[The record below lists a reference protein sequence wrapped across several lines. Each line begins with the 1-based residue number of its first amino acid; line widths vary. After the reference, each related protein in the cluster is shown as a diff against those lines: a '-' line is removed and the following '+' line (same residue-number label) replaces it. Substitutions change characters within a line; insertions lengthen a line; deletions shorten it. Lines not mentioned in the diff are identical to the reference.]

1 MTDPTAESPWA
12 AITGLI
18 RELRQCTAAGCTKAA
33 LALAYICI
41 DTMAYLAM
49 PADQSRQTPQAF
61 IAWVDTYLKADAS
74 QPYAYCGV
82 DVYAARCGLLHA
94 FSPEADLHRRD
105 PAIRVFGYHDGGEH
119 VFNPAKAPNLVLI
132 GTASLLNDI
141 VTAIEGFLTA
151 CQEDAALRARVETR
165 LPKLL
170 QTYPIRT

>member
-1 MTDPTAESPWA
+1 
-12 AITGLI
+12 
-18 RELRQCTAAGCTKAA
+18 
-33 LALAYICI
+33 
-41 DTMAYLAM
+41 MAYLAM

-82 DVYAARCGLLHA
+82 DVLRRPVRRAARLQPGGRPPPTRPCDPRLRL
-94 FSPEADLHRRD
+94 PRR
-105 PAIRVFGYHDGGEH
+105 GEH